1 MRIVNI
7 IVNIFVMIGLFFG
20 VTANAQQSKGTAP
33 LPQKGHA
40 EKVTTTPTLSDW
52 LAFGSGCNSSKSK
65 PTQDV
70 RLETTFDS
78 KLSAKIFI
86 QSLRLK
92 MEEKQSGLSECA
104 LRLSVQ
110 PAVSYRISH
119 VSARTRLL
127 ATKDQSIHMRSHI
140 LLLVGDTLVA
150 RQSWDLRTVDFAR
163 HRQQDV
169 FLSAGSNGIEMMPRT
184 ECGKPQIIGMD
195 FTFEGKRDS
204 ASIQKTA
211 QKMPQPAESSELK
224 TVSLT
229 AGEKSEAATIDVFF
243 EKCSN

>member
-1 MRIVNI
+1 MNKIFNLFI
-7 IVNIFVMIGLFFG
+7 IVCLCDGTISD
-20 VTANAQQSKGTAP
+20 AQPHKGGAPTNKKGTA
-33 LPQKGHA
+33 
-40 EKVTTTPTLSDW
+40 EKAVATPMLSDW

-70 RLETTFDS
+70 QLETTSDS
-78 KLSAKIFI
+78 RFSAKIFM

-92 MEEKQSGLSECA
+92 MEERQSGLSECA

-110 PAVSYRISH
+110 PAASYRISH
-119 VSARTRLL
+119 VSARTRLM

-195 FTFEGKRDS
+195 FTFEGKRVAES
-204 ASIQKTA
+204 TQKTTTKIA
-211 QKMPQPAESSELK
+211 QPAESSELK
-224 TVSLT
+224 TVSLS
-229 AGEKSEAATIDVFF
+229 AGDKGESATIDVFF
-243 EKCSN
+243 EKFSN